1 MHAIHACAIPH
12 VLSKSTDVLPK
23 STTSPIS
30 YFRKVRPRPNGPF
43 VSINTTTFDLSTL
56 PNSHHPLTYGRRYQ
70 FLHLHLSPTHKTTH
84 PSSSTHPYPHLHCHT
99 RQWRSTRSLLMATK
113 TMQVHLL
120 LSGRQIAKTSSTRL
134 GVASMRK
141 GEPSIRCIATQ
152 SESPTSAMAAS
163 KLLVFLDALPQF
175 LLVLFDRVLHS
186 F

>member
-1 MHAIHACAIPH
+1 MTVDRKSAHSATDRNLDPSKSETEPNSERSKNRHPCMPCMHARFRD
-12 VLSKSTDVLPK
+12 VLSKSTDVLPE
-23 STTSPIS
+23 STTSHIS

-56 PNSHHPLTYGRRYQ
+56 RNSHHALTYGRRYQ

-99 RQWRSTRSLLMATK
+99 RQWRSTRSLPMATK

-120 LSGRQIAKTSSTRL
+120 LSGRQIAKTSSTTL

-141 GEPSIRCIATQ
+141 GEPSIRCIAT
-152 SESPTSAMAAS
+152 
-163 KLLVFLDALPQF
+163 
-175 LLVLFDRVLHS
+175 
-186 F
+186 